1 MSHDHRHVAGPT
13 EQDGKAE
20 LDGKAR
26 GEGAQP
32 ARALARRLRP
42 AFTPPGQLRAAAT
55 ATIPGRW
62 VGGVAAVLA
71 PLLLLAGMVLRV
83 RFDFFYPGQ
92 LRGYEQHPGLTTW
105 STSLFTLGVL
115 LLIPAVIAVATSI
128 GVVAPGWALWGGV
141 LTVLGLATRLFF
153 AGVDHLA
160 FQLVELE
167 GYRTA
172 HDVIDGAYPAFYVL
186 ATANP
191 ANLVGW
197 IVLAVGAWRARTF
210 GGLQCAALGAM
221 GFLVVGILKGTG
233 ETSIPIGVA
242 LCAVLV
248 PYGVQLLRTGAFPG
262 VGRFVAGAG
271 AVAAATAVLVLLG
284 QAG

>member
-1 MSHDHRHVAGPT
+1 MG
-13 EQDGKAE
+13 
-20 LDGKAR
+20 
-26 GEGAQP
+26 
-32 ARALARRLRP
+32 
-42 AFTPPGQLRAAAT
+42 AAAT

-62 VGGVAAVLA
+62 VGGVSAVLA

-92 LRGYEQHPGLTTW
+92 LRGYEQHPVLTTW

-115 LLIPAVIAVATSI
+115 LLIPAVIALASSI
-128 GVVAPGWALWGGV
+128 GVHAPAWALWGGV
-141 LTVLGLATRLFF
+141 LTVLGLGTRLFF

-167 GYRTA
+167 GYATA
-172 HDVIDGAYPAFYVL
+172 HDVVDGAYPAFYVL
-186 ATANP
+186 ATVNP

-197 IVLAVGAWRARTF
+197 LVLAVGAWRARTF
-210 GGLQCAALGAM
+210 GGVQCAALGVMA
-221 GFLVVGILKGTG
+221 FLVVGILKGTSA
-233 ETSIPIGVA
+233 TSIPIGVA

-248 PYGVQLLRTGAFPG
+248 PYGVQLLRTGPFPG
-262 VGRFVAGAG
+262 GGRIAVGVGAV
-271 AVAAATAVLVLLG
+271 VAAAAALVLLG